1 MRLSVLVLIA
11 SCAAT
16 LGAQQLVYLP
26 AEVEGGGRLY
36 TGTCTGCHGPEGDG
50 IAGVNFSRG
59 QYRRAQSDQDLV
71 RIIIRGIPGTAMP
84 PNNFSEP
91 QASTIVAY
99 LRSMTGGGGSSTAGD
114 AGRGKAVFEGKGE
127 CLSCHSVAGTGSRIG
142 PTLTEIGA
150 VRRAADLES
159 SILDPDAEIR
169 PENRTLRAVGRD
181 GVTTT
186 GRLLNQ
192 DTFTVQIIDSKERL
206 LLLEK
211 ASLREYAI
219 LKSSPMPS
227 YRGKLS
233 AQELADLVRYLSS
246 LRGRS

>member
-1 MRLSVLVLIA
+1 MLVGL
-11 SCAAT
+11 CAAT
-16 LGAQQLVYLP
+16 LVAQQQVYLP

-36 TGTCTGCHGPEGDG
+36 TGSCTGCHGPEGDG

-59 QYRRAQSDQDLV
+59 QYRRASSDQDIV

-99 LRSMTGGGGSSTAGD
+99 LRSMTGGGSSSAGD
-114 AGRGKAVFEGKGE
+114 ANRGKAVFEGKGA
-127 CLSCHSVAGTGSRIG
+127 CLSCHSVGGNGSRVG

-150 VRRAADLES
+150 VRRVVDLER

-169 PENRTLRAVGRD
+169 PENRTVRTVGRD
-181 GVTTT
+181 GAAIT

-192 DTFTVQIIDSKERL
+192 DTFTVQMIDSKEQL

-211 ASLREYAI
+211 ANLREYAI
-219 LKSSPMPS
+219 LKNSPMPS

-233 AQELADLVRYLSS
+233 AQELADLVSYLAS